1 MTNMSV
7 STAIQQRT
15 SVRVFEPDYVMNES
29 DKRRLLELAMKA
41 PSAWNIQH
49 WRFVLVEDPAQRA
62 DLQVAAANQAQF
74 TDAAMLV
81 AIVVDIDAWT
91 RNPAR
96 YFKAAGDDIAE
107 VLAAKVHDFY
117 TDRDWL
123 ARDEAMRSCG
133 LAAQTLMLAATEMGL
148 ASCPMDIF
156 VADTVT
162 SLLNLPDGHETA
174 MFVAIGQAKADQ
186 GMARMERLPYSEI
199 VIIDRFPM
207 A

>member
-1 MTNMSV
+1 MKTMTV

-15 SVRVFEPDYVMNES
+15 SVRLFEPDYIMPES

-49 WRFVLVEDPAQRA
+49 WRFVLVEDPTQRA
-62 DLQVAAANQAQF
+62 ALQAAAANQAQF

-81 AIVVDIDAWT
+81 SIVVDIDAWT

-96 YFKAAGDDIAE
+96 YFDAADDDVAE
-107 VLAAKVHDFY
+107 VLGGKVIDFY
-117 TDRDWL
+117 KDRDWL

-156 VADTVT
+156 EAEAVT
-162 SLLNLPDGHETA
+162 SLLNLPSGHVTA
-174 MFVAIGQAKADQ
+174 MFVAIGKAKADQ
-186 GMARMERLPYSEI
+186 GMERMGRLPFDEI
-199 VIIDRFPM
+199 VKIDRFP
-207 A
+207 AV